1 MIILLEGFI
10 LQYVYNNVHKLYM
23 KKLDPHSNKP
33 IQLQVALVPV
43 CKMVIRFGLHFHEFV
58 RNLQKAY
65 IHAAEEILSEVN
77 IKPSLQA
84 IAIKTGMDRRTI
96 SEHKNNLHRNYT
108 NPMNK
113 MDMIIAQLQL
123 AFSQKDNEILSR
135 SELQKIIDAIYA
147 QHIRSNAIVKELL
160 TNKIIKKLDNG
171 HYKLNL
177 TLPEQLNTIRMMA
190 DDVDITAKR
199 LFQTYYKN
207 MFVSTADQTN
217 LLQTTHSST
226 KVAPRFHQE
235 VNQQLHQE
243 LLKTEK
249 RIKAIIEKHESHV
262 AEGTYPELGVTQFQF
277 NSINNSQ

>member
-1 MIILLEGFI
+1 M
-10 LQYVYNNVHKLYM
+10 YNNVHKLSM
-23 KKLDPHSNKP
+23 KKLASLSNKP

-65 IHAAEEILSEVN
+65 IHAAEEILNEVN

-96 SEHKNNLHRNYT
+96 SEHKNNLNRHYT

-113 MDMIIAQLQL
+113 MDMVIAQIQL
-123 AFSQKDNEILSR
+123 AFAQKDDAILSR
-135 SELQKIIDAIYA
+135 SELQKVIDAIYA
-147 QHIRSNAIVKELL
+147 QHIRSNAIVTELL

-177 TLPEQLNTIRMMA
+177 TLPEQLTTIRMMA

-207 MFVSTADQTN
+207 MFVSTDDDHNN

-226 KVAPRFHQE
+226 KIAPRFHQQ
-235 VNQQLHQE
+235 VNQQVHEE

-249 RIKAIIEKHESHV
+249 RIKAIIGKHESHV

-277 NSINNSQ
+277 NSNNKSL